1 MPIDLPVKS
10 PPQLA
15 KPQARPFEITGRMVF
30 FMLVAFFAVVASV
43 NFYMMSVALRTMPGI
58 DVKSSYESSQNY
70 NRDIQRARE
79 QSLRGWQADVTFIEK
94 GTRTITISM
103 KDKNGEPVKGL
114 DMAVRFAH
122 PSDRKAD
129 HTTRLS
135 ELSPGQY
142 TGDAAPRGVWD
153 LQIEAQHGGNVMFK
167 SQSRLHP

>member
-1 MPIDLPVKS
+1 MPVDLPVKS
-10 PPQLA
+10 PPQHA
-15 KPQARPFEITGRMVF
+15 KPQVRSFEITGRMVF
-30 FMLVAFFAVVASV
+30 FMLLGFFAVVAGV

-94 GTRTITISM
+94 SERTITISM

-114 DMAVRFAH
+114 DIAIRFAH

-129 HTTRLS
+129 FTTVLT

-142 TGDAAPRGVWD
+142 TGAAAPRGVWD
-153 LQIEAQHGGNVMFK
+153 LLIEASRGGDILFK
-167 SQSRLHP
+167 SQSRLQP